1 MKVFLDDERNT
12 PQGWVRVYSVQ
23 ELIELMES
31 SGSEI
36 EELSLDHDLGTG
48 MQTGY
53 DFMLWLER
61 EVYEGRITKIP
72 RMDFHTANPFGRK
85 NMERALISIK
95 SKLEEQDAP

>member
-31 SGSEI
+31 SGNDI

-72 RMDFHTANPFGRK
+72 SMDFHTANPFGRE
-85 NMERALISIK
+85 NMERALRSIMR
-95 SKLEEQDAP
+95 KLEENA